1 MSSTTTTHSA
11 WLKGSLRRLYL
22 MCCLAL
28 FSCIAVVEAQ
38 VSISGYLR
46 DPSGAAVPG
55 ASVTAVMV
63 EQQVTRKVQTDPEG
77 FYTFVAMLPGT
88 YQISFEAGGFQK
100 LVRSGVRLTVNENI
114 RVDGTLTLGSVETQV
129 NVDEAAPLVDTVSPT
144 LSGLVDDRR
153 VVDLPLNGRNVIAL
167 ARILPGVLNVKAP
180 QQLGDARGGPEM
192 SVNGGRANMNLF
204 TFNGGYRQTTSF

>member
-38 VSISGYLR
+38 VTGSISGYLK

-63 EQQVTRKVQTDPEG
+63 EQQVTRKAQTDPEG
-77 FYTFVAMLPGT
+77 FYNFVAMLPGT

-129 NVDEAAPLVDTVSPT
+129 NVEGAAPLVDTVSPT
-144 LSGLVDDRR
+144 LVGSRGRPACRR
-153 VVDLPLNGRNVIAL
+153 PA
-167 ARILPGVLNVKAP
+167 AEWA
-180 QQLGDARGGPEM
+180 
-192 SVNGGRANMNLF
+192 
-204 TFNGGYRQTTSF
+204 